1 MAEIN
6 LVPIEYRERK
16 ERWKKVFSKTTFLVL
31 FLVILSLLLYEATI
45 IYKNKLK
52 ISLEGIKQEISLLAN
67 KRMPDQEEA
76 IIDLDTKIS
85 LLKEVFQNHT
95 YWSEIFERIESLTM
109 SDVYF
114 QDAKLTM
121 ELDKISLQFSASTD
135 TYKSLAK
142 QMLVFQEEPII
153 QRVEISNITLSEEGG
168 IKFGLFSVFPL
179 KTLLFNNNEDKNTKA
194 K

>member
-16 ERWKKVFSKTTFLVL
+16 DRWKKVFSKTTFLVL
-31 FLVILSLLLYEATI
+31 FLIILSSLLYGATI
-45 IYKNKLK
+45 VYKKKLNTN
-52 ISLEGIKQEISLLAN
+52 LESVKQEIFLLAN
-67 KRMPDQEEA
+67 KRTPDEEEA
-76 IIDLDTKIS
+76 IIDLDVKIG

-95 YWSEIFERIESLTM
+95 YWSQIFERIESLTM

-114 QDAKLTM
+114 SDAKLTM
-121 ELDKISLQFSASTD
+121 EQDKISLQFSASTD

-142 QMLVFQEEPII
+142 QMLALQEEPTI
-153 QRVEISNITLSEEGG
+153 QKVEISSIALSEEGG
-168 IKFGLFSVFPL
+168 IKFGLSSVFPL
-179 KTLLFNNNEDKNTKA
+179 KTLLLNSENKDTKT